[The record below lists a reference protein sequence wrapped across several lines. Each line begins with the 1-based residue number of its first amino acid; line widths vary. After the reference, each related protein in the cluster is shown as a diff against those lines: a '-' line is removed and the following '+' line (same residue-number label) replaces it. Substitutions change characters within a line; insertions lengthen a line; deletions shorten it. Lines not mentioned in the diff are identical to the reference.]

1 MSDSPL
7 SPAIQEL
14 IDKHFSESDRAQA
27 TEIVIANRASCSWL
41 KCVEQ
46 VQRDLVLAAEGDLG
60 ELIRLSKMDYRD
72 VIMEAEY
79 QLRDGKIV
87 RRDPPLE

>member
-1 MSDSPL
+1 L
-7 SPAIQEL
+7 RCIE
-14 IDKHFSESDRAQA
+14 QA
-27 TEIVIANRASCSWL
+27 
-41 KCVEQ
+41 
-46 VQRDLVLAAEGDLG
+46 QRDMVLAAEGDLG

>member
-1 MSDSPL
+1 MDEPTL
-7 SPAIQEL
+7 PPEILKL
-14 IDKHFSESDRAQA
+14 IDDHFSESDRTKAI
-27 TEIVIANRASCSWL
+27 EIVTAHRRSLARL

-46 VQRDLVLAAEGDLG
+46 AQRDLVLAAEGDLAD
-60 ELIRLSKMDYRD
+60 LVRLSRMDYRD
-72 VIMEAEY
+72 IIMEAEY

>member
-1 MSDSPL
+1 MPDCKLP
-7 SPAIQEL
+7 PAILEL
-14 IDKHFSESDRAQA
+14 IESHFAEADRSQA
-27 TEIVIANRASCSWL
+27 IEIVEKNRARDGWL
-41 KCVEQ
+41 RCIEQ
-46 VQRDLVLAAEGDLG
+46 AQRDMVLAAEGDLG